1 MWWLKIKEYIIMD
14 TFGFM
19 HAELGFLA
27 SSGLIDYFVDS
38 NFAGKIVI
46 FVLVIMNCYAL
57 ALMYS
62 KYNILKKARRNNAR
76 DEKRINEI
84 PCIYDY
90 DDALFSGEGSPYLK
104 ICSRA
109 MAAARMSSQSGKV
122 RMNYVEN
129 AIKRALSEMGELYE
143 ERMYWLATIVSGAPF
158 LGLLGTVWGVMDAF
172 GTMESGGAT
181 IEHLAPGV
189 SGALLT
195 TVAAL
200 CVAIP
205 IVFAYN
211 GLLGM
216 ARSGMTKMENF
227 ASNLADR
234 IEIEQK
240 S

>member
-1 MWWLKIKEYIIMD
+1 MGNYGID
-14 TFGFM
+14 V
-19 HAELGFLA
+19 LA
-27 SSGLIDYFVDS
+27 SIKVVEYFADS
-38 NFAGKIVI
+38 NFAGKVVI
-46 FVLVIMNCYAL
+46 FVLVFLNCTAI
-57 ALMYS
+57 ALMWS
-62 KYNILKKARRNNAR
+62 KLQEIKRAMRNNAR
-76 DEKRINEI
+76 DEKRINNLTAI
-84 PCIYDY
+84 SDY
-90 DDALFSGEGSPYLK
+90 DDSLFPGEGSSYLR

-109 MAAARMSSQSGKV
+109 MDAAHRGKQQGKV

-129 AIKRALSEMGELYE
+129 AIRRALAEVGDRYE
-143 ERMYWLATIVSGAPF
+143 AKMYWLATIVSGAPF

-172 GTMESGGAT
+172 GTMDAGGAT

-216 ARSGMTKMENF
+216 TRAAMTKLENF

-234 IEIEQK
+234 IELEMDA
-240 S
+240 

>member
-1 MWWLKIKEYIIMD
+1 MNSLEFVMGTALAKFSLVEVV
-14 TFGFM
+14 G
-19 HAELGFLA
+19 LA
-27 SSGLIDYFVDS
+27 SVFDYFADS
-38 NFAGKIVI
+38 NLAGKVVI
-46 FVLVIMNCYAL
+46 FVLALLNCWAISIMFNKN
-57 ALMYS
+57 S
-62 KYNILKKARRNNAR
+62 DLKKIRKSNSR
-76 DEKRINEI
+76 DEKRINELGSMM
-84 PCIYDY
+84 DY
-90 DDALFSGEGSPYLK
+90 EDANFAGQASPYLHV
-104 ICSRA
+104 CSRA
-109 MAAARMSSQSGKV
+109 MAAARASSKNGKV

-129 AIKRALSEMGELYE
+129 AMRRAVTEFEDRYE

-172 GTMESGGAT
+172 GTMDSGGAT

-211 GLLGM
+211 NLS
-216 ARSGMTKMENF
+216 ARTRAEMTKLENF

-234 IEIEQK
+234 IELET
-240 S
+240 SS

>member
-1 MWWLKIKEYIIMD
+1 MTISNIFTHGGNGLS
-14 TFGFM
+14 TV
-19 HAELGFLA
+19 A
-27 SSGLIDYFVDS
+27 SANVLDYFADS
-38 NFAGKIVI
+38 NLAGQVVI
-46 FVLVIMNCYAL
+46 FVLILMNCYAL
-57 ALMYS
+57 ALMCS
-62 KYNILKKARRNNAR
+62 KYNTLRKASVLNLR
-76 DEKRINEI
+76 DEKRLNEL
-84 PCIYDY
+84 PSIYDY
-90 DDALFSGEGSPYLK
+90 DNALYPGEGSPYLI

-109 MAAARMSSQSGKV
+109 MDAAKKSSQEGAV

-129 AIKRALSEMGELYE
+129 AIKRALAEMGEQYE
-143 ERMYWLATIVSGAPF
+143 DRMYWLATIVSGAPF

-234 IEIEQK
+234 IEIEQGQ
-240 S
+240 

>member
-1 MWWLKIKEYIIMD
+1 MTDKSVGIEILSSK
-14 TFGFM
+14 
-19 HAELGFLA
+19 LSVLA
-27 SSGLIDYFVDS
+27 DAGLITYFADS
-38 NFAGKIVI
+38 NAAGKGVI

-57 ALMYS
+57 SLMWS
-62 KYNILKKARRNNAR
+62 KYQELKKAARNNAR
-76 DEKRINEI
+76 DEKRINDLPSI
-84 PCIYDY
+84 FDY
-90 DDALFSGEGSPYLK
+90 DDGLFVGEGSPYLGL
-104 ICSRA
+104 CSRA
-109 MAAARMSSQSGKV
+109 MDAARRSKASGEV

-129 AIKRALSEMGELYE
+129 AIRRALAELGDGYE
-143 ERMYWLATIVSGAPF
+143 GKMYWLATIVSGAPF
-158 LGLLGTVWGVMDAF
+158 MGLLGTVWGVMDAF

-211 GLLGM
+211 GLLGK
-216 ARSGMTKMENF
+216 ARGEMTKLENF

-234 IEIEQK
+234 IELEK
-240 S
+240 DH

>member
-1 MWWLKIKEYIIMD
+1 MGNYGID
-14 TFGFM
+14 V
-19 HAELGFLA
+19 LA
-27 SSGLIDYFVDS
+27 SIKVVEYFADS
-38 NFAGKIVI
+38 NFAGKVVI
-46 FVLVIMNCYAL
+46 FVLVFLNCTAI
-57 ALMYS
+57 ALMWS
-62 KYNILKKARRNNAR
+62 KFQEIKRALRNNAR
-76 DEKRINEI
+76 DEKRINNLTAI
-84 PCIYDY
+84 FDY
-90 DDALFSGEGSPYLK
+90 DDSLFPGEGSPYLR

-109 MAAARMSSQSGKV
+109 MDAAHRGKQQGKV

-129 AIKRALSEMGELYE
+129 AIRRALAEVGDRYE
-143 ERMYWLATIVSGAPF
+143 AKMYWLATIVSGAPF
-158 LGLLGTVWGVMDAF
+158 LGLLGTVCGVMDAF
-172 GTMESGGAT
+172 GTMDAGGAT

-216 ARSGMTKMENF
+216 TRAAMTKLENF

-234 IEIEQK
+234 IELEMDA
-240 S
+240 

>member
-1 MWWLKIKEYIIMD
+1 MGIQPD
-14 TFGFM
+14 
-19 HAELGFLA
+19 FLNVVVLA
-27 SSGLIDYFVDS
+27 DAGLLDYFVDS
-38 NFAGKIVI
+38 NMAGKVVI
-46 FVLVIMNCYAL
+46 ILLGVMNCYAL
-57 ALMYS
+57 SLMLS
-62 KYNILKKARRNNAR
+62 KYNELKKAANNNAR
-76 DEKRINEI
+76 DQKRINDL
-84 PCIYDY
+84 PSIYDY
-90 DDALFSGEGSPYLK
+90 DDALFAGEGSPYL
-104 ICSRA
+104 ILCSRA
-109 MAAARMSSQSGKV
+109 MDAARRTKATGEV

-129 AIKRALSEMGELYE
+129 AIRRALAEVGDRYE
-143 ERMYWLATIVSGAPF
+143 GKMFWLATIVSGAPF

-211 GLLGM
+211 GLLGK
-216 ARSGMTKMENF
+216 ARGEMTKLENF

-234 IEIEQK
+234 IELEK
-240 S
+240 NA

>member
-1 MWWLKIKEYIIMD
+1 MM
-14 TFGFM
+14 GV
-19 HAELGFLA
+19 LGNEMLWVPLVA
-27 SSGLIDYFVDS
+27 QIDLVRYFADS
-38 NFAGKIVI
+38 NTAGKVVI
-46 FVLVIMNCYAL
+46 LVLSILNCMAITIIW
-57 ALMYS
+57 S
-62 KYNILKKARRNNAR
+62 KYQQLRRAKALNLR
-76 DEKRINEI
+76 DEKRIN
-84 PCIYDY
+84 DLASMS
-90 DDALFSGEGSPYLK
+90 DFDKNDFKGTGSPYLQ

-109 MAAARMSSQSGKV
+109 MDAARISAVGGKI

-129 AIKRALSEMGELYE
+129 AIRRALAEMEDLYE
-143 ERMYWLATIVSGAPF
+143 SKMYVLATIVSGAPF

-205 IVFAYN
+205 IVFIYN
-211 GLLGM
+211 NL
-216 ARSGMTKMENF
+216 SGMTRGEMTKLENF

-234 IEIEQK
+234 IELETNT
-240 S
+240 

>member
-1 MWWLKIKEYIIMD
+1 MGIYGINILGTIKV
-14 TFGFM
+14 
-19 HAELGFLA
+19 L
-27 SSGLIDYFVDS
+27 DYFADS
-38 NFAGKIVI
+38 NFAGKVVI
-46 FVLVIMNCYAL
+46 FVLVFLNCTAI
-57 ALMYS
+57 ALMLS
-62 KYNILKKARRNNAR
+62 KFQQIKRAIRNNAR
-76 DEKRINEI
+76 DEKRINNLSLI
-84 PCIYDY
+84 SDY
-90 DDALFSGEGSPYLK
+90 DDSLFVGEGSPYLT

-109 MAAARMSSQSGKV
+109 MDAARRGKQQGKV

-129 AIKRALSEMGELYE
+129 AIRRALAEVGDRYE
-143 ERMYWLATIVSGAPF
+143 AKMYWLATIVSGAPF

-172 GTMESGGAT
+172 GTMDSGGAT

-205 IVFAYN
+205 IVFVYN

-216 ARSGMTKMENF
+216 TRGAMTKLENF

-234 IEIEQK
+234 IELEMDA
-240 S
+240 

>member
-1 MWWLKIKEYIIMD
+1 MTISNIFTHGGNGLS
-14 TFGFM
+14 TV
-19 HAELGFLA
+19 A
-27 SSGLIDYFVDS
+27 SANVLDYFADS
-38 NFAGKIVI
+38 NLAGQVVI
-46 FVLVIMNCYAL
+46 FVLILMNCYAL
-57 ALMYS
+57 ALMCS
-62 KYNILKKARRNNAR
+62 KYNTLRKASVLNLR
-76 DEKRINEI
+76 DEKRLNEL
-84 PCIYDY
+84 PSIYDY
-90 DDALFSGEGSPYLK
+90 DNALYPGEGSPYLI

-109 MAAARMSSQSGKV
+109 MDAAKKSSQEGAV

-129 AIKRALSEMGELYE
+129 AIKRAIAEMGEQYE
-143 ERMYWLATIVSGAPF
+143 DRMYWLATIVSGAPF

-234 IEIEQK
+234 IEIEQG
-240 S
+240 

>member
-1 MWWLKIKEYIIMD
+1 MI
-14 TFGFM
+14 
-19 HAELGFLA
+19 ELESVALGNLFLA
-27 SSGLIDYFVDS
+27 DLKLFEYFVDS
-38 NFAGKIVI
+38 NFAGKVVI
-46 FVLVIMNCYAL
+46 LVLVVMNCYAMT
-57 ALMYS
+57 LMWT
-62 KYNILKKARRNNAR
+62 KHQELKKAITHNAR
-76 DEKRINEI
+76 DEKRINDL
-84 PCIYDY
+84 PSVYDY
-90 DDALFSGEGSPYLK
+90 DDALFPGEGSPYLK

-109 MAAARMSSQSGKV
+109 MEAARRSMQDGKV

-129 AIKRALSEMGELYE
+129 AIKRALAEVGERYE
-143 ERMYWLATIVSGAPF
+143 SKMYWLATIVSGAPF

-172 GTMESGGAT
+172 GTMDKGGAT

-216 ARSGMTKMENF
+216 TRSAMTKLENF

-234 IEIEQK
+234 IELEK
-240 S
+240 KA